1 MAQELHGLDFWL
13 PSEFLT
19 DDDLLTDF
27 TTDRLGTRGTD
38 DFSYGFRNSFGVGSD
53 VSSPVE
59 SVTGAMETESDEDDL
74 ITELSRKFA
83 YSTLQDSKLSS
94 DYTTK
99 GWKPSGSPRST
110 LCGLKPVSSG
120 GSNSVSRV
128 CSPQDGRSALRWDL
142 LNAAGE
148 EVTRTRM
155 IEEAAAFYTTK
166 LFAPPPK
173 PSPVTVPQQNPNSA
187 SGFYPS
193 QFQRQA
199 QLPYEQFQAA
209 QFRQMKQH
217 QVIDGVNGQ
226 GVLGYQLHNG
236 SIHGAGGRAQGLSL
250 SAWPTLQQSQQQ
262 QQPVS
267 GMRAVFFGETG
278 AKKERVGTGVFM
290 PRRFG
295 SNPMGPVRN
304 QVLSSTRT
312 VLYALIEIFHLLI
325 CRCTNGVIDHCH
337 CDYAV
342 SKQIGITMKAHERRS
357 LRPQPVMNQELRL
370 PQEWTY

>member
-27 TTDRLGTRGTD
+27 KTDRLGTRGTD

-128 CSPQDGRSALRWDL
+128 CSTQDGRSALRWDL

-148 EVTRTRM
+148 EGTRTRM

-226 GVLGYQLHNG
+226 GVVGYQLHNG
-236 SIHGAGGRAQGLSL
+236 SINGAGGRAQGLSL

-295 SNPMGPVRN
+295 SNPTG
-304 QVLSSTRT
+304 TRKESGCST
-312 VLYALIEIFHLLI
+312 VLLPDRLVHTMNLDRDAPVQS
-325 CRCTNGVIDHCH
+325 NGGFTTQ
-337 CDYAV
+337 YNAV

>member
-27 TTDRLGTRGTD
+27 KTDRLGTRGTD

-59 SVTGAMETESDEDDL
+59 SVTGALETESDEDDL

-110 LCGLKPVSSG
+110 LCGLRPVSSG

-173 PSPVTVPQQNPNSA
+173 PSPVTVPNKTPILPRGSTRANSKDKPNFLTS
-187 SGFYPS
+187 SS
-193 QFQRQA
+193 K
-199 QLPYEQFQAA
+199 QLKS
-209 QFRQMKQH
+209 FRQMKQH

-226 GVLGYQLHNG
+226 GVVGYQLHNG
-236 SIHGAGGRAQGLSL
+236 SINGAGGRAQGLSL

-295 SNPMGPVRN
+295 SNPTG
-304 QVLSSTRT
+304 TRK
-312 VLYALIEIFHLLI
+312 ES
-325 CRCTNGVIDHCH
+325 D
-337 CDYAV
+337 AV

>member
-1 MAQELHGLDFWL
+1 MAQELDDLDFWL
-13 PSEFLT
+13 PSDFLT

-27 TTDRLGTRGTD
+27 KTDGLGAKGTD
-38 DFSYGFRNSFGVGSD
+38 DFSYGAPNSFGVGSD

-59 SVTGAMETESDEDDL
+59 SVTGTMETESDEDDL

-83 YSTLQDSKLSS
+83 YSTLQESNLSH

-110 LCGLKPVSSG
+110 LCGLKPVSRV

-128 CSPQDGRSALRWDL
+128 CSHQDGRNARRWDWL
-142 LNAAGE
+142 TAAGE
-148 EVTRTRM
+148 EVTRMRM
-155 IEEAAAFYTTK
+155 IEEAAAFYSTK
-166 LFAPPPK
+166 PFAPPPK
-173 PSPVTVPQQNPNSA
+173 PSPVTVPQQKPNSA

-199 QLPYEQFQAA
+199 QLSYEQFQAA
-209 QFRQMKQH
+209 QFQQMKQH
-217 QVIDGVNGQ
+217 QVINGANGQ
-226 GVLGYQLHNG
+226 GIVGYQLHNG
-236 SIHGAGGRAQGLSL
+236 RMNGAGGRAQGLSM

-262 QQPVS
+262 EPVS
-267 GMRAVFFGETG
+267 GMRGALFGENG

-295 SNPMGPVRN
+295 LNPTGTRKKSGCSTVVVPDRLVHTMNFDLDAQVQSNGGFTT
-304 QVLSSTRT
+304 QHDAVLNPRSNTMT
-312 VLYALIEIFHLLI
+312 V
-325 CRCTNGVIDHCH
+325 
-337 CDYAV
+337 
-342 SKQIGITMKAHERRS
+342 QQRRS